1 MKSAYCCGVLRSL
14 FIEQRYKWT
23 GIVNNN
29 NYWQNIQGLTRHINI
44 KNTPSIIESKIDFL
58 LYSWHWQY
66 NIEFFQFV
74 WQCVVFHHHSVL
86 IQWVIELL
94 HRHGLINNWV
104 IIGNWDVLKTSNRPM
119 PGAEMWEQIIL
130 RFVARSSFHKNQ
142 DRCLPPSRNLLTS
155 TNSLA

>member
-1 MKSAYCCGVLRSL
+1 MTKHSGADKTHKHQKYPINHRKQNRFSPLQLALR
-14 FIEQRYKWT
+14 
-23 GIVNNN
+23 VC
-29 NYWQNIQGLTRHINI
+29 
-44 KNTPSIIESKIDFL
+44 
-58 LYSWHWQY
+58 
-66 NIEFFQFV
+66 IEFLQFV
-74 WQCVVFHHHSVL
+74 WQYVVFHHHSVL

-94 HRHGLINNWV
+94 HRPGLINKWV
-104 IIGNWDVLKTSNRPM
+104 IICNWDVLKTSNRPM